1 MEVFSEIMFVY
12 GMTFI
17 ISMFVALIIKIL
29 AGIIQFIPEGNFSF
43 NTLFSALAHHL
54 RSKWTGNKKLIHDF
68 KNTRGGINDELLSF
82 YHERD

>member
-1 MEVFSEIMFVY
+1 MKIFNEILFVY

-29 AGIIQFIPEGNFSF
+29 AGMIQFIPEGNFSLS
-43 NTLFSALAHHL
+43 TLFTAFTQNFH
-54 RSKWTGNKKLIHDF
+54 SKIEGNKKLIHDF